1 LASQGGLITFEIV
14 LFTLGA
20 MLSGWAVLRLARRQ
34 GSAAGWL
41 LPLQRA
47 LMGPAA
53 ALPLAAGLLAA
64 VLGAGVQG
72 VLAAAIAGLLLGDG
86 LAAWALLRL
95 PRVSLL
101 AQAGQKLA
109 QHSDDGVLVLDEC
122 GRVVHHNA
130 AAQAVFGAVPLDGRP
145 LAELLATWWQ
155 PALQLW
161 EEGDSDFEVSL
172 PAGSFRLRALPFEE
186 GGPAHRIVLLTDL
199 SRQRGLERQ
208 LAALQTTDALTG
220 LANRARLLEMAS
232 REVYR
237 ACRYHRPLS
246 VAMIR
251 ISGFSALEDRL
262 GHAAGEQVLQALAQR
277 CREIIR
283 LADTAGRWGED
294 TFALLLPETNLEQ
307 GCLAAERIRRILSG
321 TPILTVRGEVDV
333 TLSAGVTALDEEALV
348 TVDLLFDQAARAVY
362 AAGGGQVI
370 SFTAAN
376 QPLAARMA
384 AEPAATVRLGRSFLR
399 DA

>member
-1 LASQGGLITFEIV
+1 LITFEIV

-41 LPLQRA
+41 VPLQRA

-64 VLGAGVQG
+64 VLGAGPQG
-72 VLAAAIAGLLLGDG
+72 IVAAATAGLLLGDG
-86 LAAWALLRL
+86 LAVWALLRL
-95 PRVSLL
+95 QRVSLL

-109 QHSDDGVLVLDEC
+109 QHSGEGVLVLDSL

-130 AAQAVFGAVPLDGRP
+130 AAQAVFGAVVLKSRP
-145 LAELLATWWQ
+145 FAELLATWWQ
-155 PALQLW
+155 PALQMW
-161 EEGDSDFEVSL
+161 EEGQTEFEVS
-172 PAGSFRLRALPFEE
+172 PPPGSFYLRVLPLEE
-186 GGPAHRIVLLTDL
+186 DEQAYRVVLLSDL
-199 SRQRGLERQ
+199 TRQRGLERQ

-220 LANRARLLEMAS
+220 LANRARLLEIGS

-251 ISGFSALEDRL
+251 VSGFSALEGRF
-262 GHAAGEQVLQALAQR
+262 GHAVGEQVLRELAQR
-277 CREIIR
+277 CREVIR

-294 TFALLLPETNLEQ
+294 TFAVLLPETVLEQ
-307 GCLAAERIRRILSG
+307 GCLAVERIRRILSG
-321 TPILTVRGEVDV
+321 TPVPTAHGEVDV
-333 TLSAGVTALDEEALV
+333 TLAAGVTALDEDAV
-348 TVDLLFDQAARAVY
+348 VAVDLLFDQAARAVY
-362 AAGGGQVI
+362 AASAGQVV
-370 SFTAAN
+370 SFSAAG
-376 QPLAARMA
+376 QPLAARTA
-384 AEPAATVRLGRSFLR
+384 AGPAETVRLGRQR
-399 DA
+399 